1 MTVHIVE
8 GVNGSYCYASV
19 CERDPA
25 DGRKNVKYS
34 KCIGHIKNG
43 SFLPNEYLTS
53 LLLSHSMEPNT
64 LSGLEKMIVGTTLEK
79 YGQSVAQMAKEQPIM
94 KTGRKY
100 DTAKTVFYGTQLILG
115 HITRKYQLEKML
127 ASAFA
132 PDMAADILSLAWFVT
147 SDGGAL
153 SNNDAFLNYQESPS
167 GVGISSQDVS
177 RLLDNMTEDGIMS
190 FYRQWLKY
198 TTHKTD
204 DRDCPDKVLYD
215 LTSISFTGHGIA
227 EAEPG
232 YNRDRE
238 RYNQV
243 NFAMLCLRGT
253 GMPLFAW
260 VMNGSVSDVRTLI
273 TTLQFLD
280 KLGYKADCLMMDR
293 AFGTRE
299 NITYMLAHKQ
309 TFFQSLK
316 VASNW
321 VYRIADL
328 GDDERSKPTSQLR
341 IGDRV
346 CYGSTTNCMWVRYRN
361 EKDESQREEILVFP
375 GSGKR
380 GGKYFSDD
388 PGIHVIDQ
396 HPCRIHTAFF
406 QDLVGDQYDEFM
418 GRLLEEYNRLKS
430 DETSNVKKE
439 YEKFFTIT
447 KAKYARHRDVQF
459 NTQTIQQ
466 HKSRYAGY
474 ICFITNDPA
483 INTVE
488 SALKEYATRDVIE
501 KDFDDMKNTLDMN
514 RLHVHTGNRMRAR
527 LFIQFIAEIFLREI
541 RNCFRNSKTCK
552 KMTRSQFANHM
563 KTITKVKFKGR
574 YRDVYPELT
583 KHQREIVEALGIGAN
598 DVYL

>member
-1 MTVHIVE
+1 MHIVE

-19 CERDPA
+19 CERNHEDS
-25 DGRKNVKYS
+25 RKNVKYS
-34 KCIGHIKNG
+34 KCIGHIRNG
-43 SFLPNEYLTS
+43 GFLPNSYLTS
-53 LLLSHSMEPNT
+53 LLLSYSMEPDP
-64 LSGLEKMIVGTTLEK
+64 LSDLEKMIVDTVLEK
-79 YGQSVAQMAKEQPIM
+79 YGQSVAQKAKEQSIM
-94 KTGRKY
+94 KTDRKY
-100 DTAKTVFYGTQLILG
+100 DTAKTVFYGAQLIFG
-115 HITRKYQLEKML
+115 HITKKYRLEKML

-132 PDMAADILSLAWFVT
+132 PDIAADILSLTWFVA
-147 SDGGAL
+147 SDGDAL
-153 SNNDAFLNYQESPS
+153 SNNDAFLNYQENPS
-167 GVGISSQDVS
+167 GGGISSQDVS
-177 RLLDNMTEDGIMS
+177 RLLDNITEDGIMS
-190 FYRQWLKY
+190 FYRQWLKFV
-198 TTHKTD
+198 TRKRDGSGSSDKT
-204 DRDCPDKVLYD
+204 LYD
-215 LTSISFTGHGIA
+215 LTSISFTGYGIA
-227 EAEPG
+227 EAEAG

-280 KLGYKADCLMMDR
+280 KLGYKPDCLMMDR

-321 VYRIADL
+321 VYRLVDL
-328 GDDERSKPTSQLR
+328 GGDERSKPTSQIR
-341 IGDRV
+341 TGDRT
-346 CYGSTTNCMWVRYRN
+346 CYGSTTDCMWVRYRN
-361 EKDESQREEILVFP
+361 KKNELQGEKVFVFP

-380 GGKYFSDD
+380 NDKYVNND
-388 PGIHVIDQ
+388 PDIQVIGQ

-406 QDLVGDQYDEFM
+406 QDLVGNQYDEFM
-418 GRLLEEYNRLKS
+418 GELLEEYNRLKG
-430 DETSNVKKE
+430 DETSKVKKGH
-439 YEKFFTIT
+439 EKFFMIR

-459 NTQTIQQ
+459 NTQAIQE
-466 HKSRYAGY
+466 HRDRYAGY
-474 ICFITNDPA
+474 VCFITNDSA
-483 INTVE
+483 IDTVE
-488 SALKEYATRDVIE
+488 SALKEYATRDSIE

-514 RLHVHTGNRMRAR
+514 RIRVHTGNRMRSR
-527 LFIQFIAEIFLREI
+527 LFIQLIAEIFLREV
-541 RNCFRNSKTCK
+541 RNCFRNSKTCE

-598 DVYL
+598 NVYL

>member
-1 MTVHIVE
+1 MHIVE
-8 GVNGSYCYASV
+8 GVNGFYCYASV

-25 DGRKNVKYS
+25 NGKKNVKYS
-34 KCIGHIKNG
+34 KCVGYVKNG
-43 SFLPNEYLTS
+43 EFLPNRYLTS
-53 LLLSHSMEPNT
+53 LLLSYSLKPSP
-64 LSGLEKMIVGTTLEK
+64 LSDLEKMIVDTTLEK
-79 YGQSVAQMAKEQPIM
+79 YGQSVVQMAKEQPIT
-94 KTGRKY
+94 KTSREY
-100 DTAKTVFYGTQLILG
+100 DTAKIVFYGAQLIFG

-127 ASAFA
+127 ASAFG
-132 PDMAADILSLAWFVT
+132 PDMTVDILSLSWFVT
-147 SDGGAL
+147 SDGDAL
-153 SNNDAFLNYQESPS
+153 SNNDAFLNYQENPS
-167 GVGISSQDVS
+167 GGGISSQDVS

-190 FYRQWLKY
+190 FYRQWLKFV
-198 TTHKTD
+198 TRKLD
-204 DRDCPDKVLYD
+204 SSGSPDKVLYD

-232 YNRDRE
+232 YNRDHE

-243 NFAMLCLRGT
+243 NFAMLCLRDT

-260 VMNGSVSDVRTLI
+260 VMNGSISDVRTLI

-280 KLGYKADCLMMDR
+280 KLDYKADCLMMDR

-299 NITYMLAHKQ
+299 NITYMLAHRQ

-321 VYRIADL
+321 VYRLVDL
-328 GDDERSKPTSQLR
+328 GDDERSKPTSQIK
-341 IGDRV
+341 IGGRT
-346 CYGSTTNCMWVRYRN
+346 CYGSTTDCMWVRYRN
-361 EKDESQREEILVFP
+361 KKNESQGEEVLVFP
-375 GSGKR
+375 RSGKK
-380 GGKYFSDD
+380 GDKYISND
-388 PGIHVIDQ
+388 PDIQVIEQ
-396 HPCRIHTAFF
+396 YPCRIHTAFF

-418 GRLLEEYNRLKS
+418 GELLEEYNRLKG
-430 DETSNVKKE
+430 DETSKVKKG

-459 NTQTIQQ
+459 NIQTIQQ
-466 HKSRYAGY
+466 HRSKYAGY
-474 ICFITNDPA
+474 ICFITNDPT
-483 INTVE
+483 INTVK
-488 SALKEYATRDVIE
+488 SALQEYATRDIIE

-514 RLHVHTGNRMRAR
+514 RIHVHTGNRMKSR
-527 LFIQFIAEIFLREI
+527 LFIQFIAEIFLKEI
-541 RNCFRNSKTCK
+541 RNCFRNSETCE

-598 DVYL
+598 NVYL